1 MTGRMLIAGCALAAA
16 ACGGSSQPPAA
27 PQLPAGHASAS
38 SDAAATAAP
47 SYFTV
52 PQEQLSHL
60 QLATVSQAQ
69 WMTTVATTGTVDWD
83 GDKTTQAITQ
93 VGGPIT
99 RLAVDLG
106 QRVTAGQP
114 LLYVASPDIANAMSA
129 YRKAKNRLDLAQR
142 TLDRNKDLLD
152 HRAIAPKDLEQS
164 QADYNDASTD
174 VSGALQQLTILGVSP
189 QDIKDAETQNAPIKA
204 DLPMRAPIAGVVVQR
219 LVMPGQVIQAG
230 MTIAFVI
237 SDISTVWIQG
247 HIYEKDLR
255 SVRTGDKADITS
267 ASFPETLQG
276 TVTDVGA
283 LLDPDTRTTAV
294 RIVTRNPRGELKKDL
309 FVDVTIHD
317 ASSRQALVVPS
328 AAVLYDEQN
337 MPFVF
342 LQVKDGQFAQHQVEI
357 GDQRG
362 DQIEVTSGLKAGDR
376 VVSQGSLFLQFANSY
391 RG

>member
-1 MTGRMLIAGCALAAA
+1 MTTRMLIVTLALAAA
-16 ACGGSSQPPAA
+16 ACGGSSQPASA
-27 PQLPAGHASAS
+27 PPAGAAGPASKDSAS
-38 SDAAATAAP
+38 TTA
-47 SYFTV
+47 SYFTL
-52 PQEQLSHL
+52 PQEQMSHV

-114 LLYVASPDIANAMSA
+114 LLYVASPDITNAVSA

-142 TLDRNKDLLD
+142 ELDRNKDLLE
-152 HRAIAPKDLEQS
+152 HKAIAPKELEQS

-174 VSGALQQLTILGVSP
+174 LQSALQQLNILGVAQ
-189 QDIKDAETQNAPIKA
+189 QDIKEAEAQNMPIKA
-204 DLPMRAPIAGVVVQR
+204 ELPMRAPIAGVVVQR

-230 MTIAFVI
+230 MTTAFVI
-237 SDISTVWIQG
+237 SDISTVWVQG
-247 HIYEKDLR
+247 HVYEKDLQ
-255 SVRTGDKADITS
+255 SVHVGDAAEIHS
-267 ASFPETLQG
+267 ASFPETLRG
-276 TVTDVGA
+276 TVRDVGA

-294 RIVTRNPRGELKKDL
+294 RIVTPNPRGALKKDL

-317 ASSRQALVVPS
+317 KASREAVVVPT

-337 MPFVF
+337 FPFVY
-342 LQVKDGQFAQHQVEI
+342 LQVKDGQFAQHQVQI

-362 DQIEVTSGLKAGDR
+362 DQIEITSGLKPGDR
-376 VVSQGSLFLQFANSY
+376 IVSQGSLFLQFANSY

>member
-1 MTGRMLIAGCALAAA
+1 MTRRTLVCVIALAAA
-16 ACGGSSQPPAA
+16 ACGGSSQPASAPPAA
-27 PQLPAGHASAS
+27 AAAPASKDASATT
-38 SDAAATAAP
+38 AT
-47 SYFTV
+47 YFTL
-52 PQEQLSHL
+52 PQEQMSHV

-114 LLYVASPDIANAMSA
+114 LLYVSSPDITNAMSA
-129 YRKAKNRLDLAQR
+129 YRKAKNRLDLALR
-142 TLDRNKDLLD
+142 TLDRNKDLLE
-152 HRAIAPKDLEQS
+152 HKAIAPKDLEQS
-164 QADYNDASTD
+164 EADYNDASTD
-174 VSGALQQLTILGVSP
+174 VQGALQQLTILGVSQ
-189 QDIKDAETQNAPIKA
+189 QDLKDAETQNTTIKA
-204 DLPMRAPIAGVVVQR
+204 ELPMRSPIAGVVVQR

-237 SDISTVWIQG
+237 SDVSTVWVQG
-247 HIYEKDLR
+247 HVYEKDLR
-255 SVRTGDKADITS
+255 SVHVGDRADIRS
-267 ASFPETLQG
+267 ASFPEMLQG

-294 RIVTRNPRGELKKDL
+294 RIVTRNPRADLKKDL

-317 ASSRQALVVPS
+317 KSSRQAIVVPT

-337 MPFVF
+337 FPFVY
-342 LQVKDGQFAQHQVEI
+342 LQVKDGQFAQHQVQI
-357 GDQRG
+357 GDQRD
-362 DQIEVTSGLKAGDR
+362 DQVEITSGLKPGDH